1 MTKNWE
7 YSKQDGNKLLCIKRE
22 HVTGSMKMSIL
33 QTFEIN
39 DWSLGKENKRKV
51 VNDKDPDFFHLVRN
65 N

>member
-22 HVTGSMKMSIL
+22 YVTGSMKMSIL